1 MAIQPAKPIKVVEYR
16 PKPIS
21 ADLLR
26 EAKPVV
32 LPPHATWSDVWN
44 AYLEERSHNER
55 LNCQLEAIAGRLS
68 AGCQTL
74 LGLSVEPANAA
85 GTSQY

>member
-1 MAIQPAKPIKVVEYR
+1 VEYR
-16 PKPIS
+16 PRPIS

-26 EAKPVV
+26 EAKPVM

-55 LNCQLEAIAGRLS
+55 LNCQLEAIGGRLS
-68 AGCQTL
+68 AVCRTL
-74 LGLSVEPANAA
+74 LGLSVDPADATGA
-85 GTSQY
+85 SRD